1 MKDKADRSIAE
12 IPLQEALTEWLKVF
26 KYPTIQRSTYDGYEA
41 NARNYIF
48 PHMGKIRVKD
58 ITPIIIKRLFNTM
71 MERGL
76 TYSTTQKTRLIL
88 NEFFRYLEKSNRIE
102 HNPMKPV
109 PPIKRSAYESA
120 QGKEYKAQTDRITVF
135 TAEEIA
141 LMRNAYYEHKGN
153 NSRVFGQSAVYFL
166 ILNTGLRRGEACG
179 ILNRDIDI
187 KNRILHVKRSVKY
200 FRKRKDGEI
209 VSGMELTAGIPKT
222 KSSIRDV
229 PLNYVALEMI
239 KELRNERYFGVN
251 SPLLCKSDGSFT
263 NPNELGRRFKEFQI
277 ACGINEPK
285 TLHALRHTF
294 ATNLIN
300 GVEQQDGH
308 IERLTVKQVA
318 DILGHTTTEI
328 TERYYVKRDNSR
340 LKGLTNQFEL

>member
-1 MKDKADRSIAE
+1 M
-12 IPLQEALTEWLKVF
+12 
-26 KYPTIQRSTYDGYEA
+26 
-41 NARNYIF
+41 
-48 PHMGKIRVKD
+48 
-58 ITPIIIKRLFNTM
+58 
-71 MERGL
+71 
-76 TYSTTQKTRLIL
+76 
-88 NEFFRYLEKSNRIE
+88 
-102 HNPMKPV
+102 
-109 PPIKRSAYESA
+109 
-120 QGKEYKAQTDRITVF
+120 
-135 TAEEIA
+135 
-141 LMRNAYYEHKGN
+141 
-153 NSRVFGQSAVYFL
+153 
-166 ILNTGLRRGEACG
+166 
-179 ILNRDIDI
+179 NRDIDI
-187 KNRILHVKRSVKY
+187 KNRILHVRRSVKY

-222 KSSIRDV
+222 KSSIRNV

-239 KELRNERYFGVN
+239 KELREERYFGYD

-263 NPNELGRRFKEFQI
+263 NPNELGSRFKEFQI

-300 GVEQQDGH
+300 GLAQQDGH

-340 LKGLTNQFEL
+340 MKGLTNQFEL